1 METARQFVDRH
12 LAPELADIGR
22 SGAPPENPKS
32 RLQELLQG
40 RGHPTPSYRL
50 IGREG
55 PDHSPVFSV
64 EALVGEQILGIGE
77 GGRKSEAEHAAA
89 KEALENIL
97 SGSCSLAQESNCTV
111 RRNRQEERQATEQA
125 VKPSR
130 DRWFGRIVGLL
141 RSPRLDD
148 AVWDEIEEILISSD
162 VGVETSLRIIEQLRE
177 RVKAGQLDS
186 PDAVTDALKQAL
198 TQDLSGDFE
207 GLLPSDDGASKPY
220 VILMVGVNGVGKTT
234 SIGKLA
240 HHFSESGKRVVIGA
254 ADTFRAA
261 AAEQLEILGERVG
274 VDVIRHAAGADPGAV
289 AYDAYQASKA
299 RGADVLIIDT
309 AGRLHTKSNL
319 MEELRKI
326 HRVLNR
332 QDTSAPHEVILTL
345 DATTGHNGLVQAKSF
360 NEAVNCTGIF
370 LAKLDGTA
378 RGGIVLAIR
387 QELQVPILFIG
398 TGEGMGD
405 MAPFDAE
412 DFVDALLAPV

>member
-1 METARQFVDRH
+1 M
-12 LAPELADIGR
+12 L
-22 SGAPPENPKS
+22 
-32 RLQELLQG
+32 RL
-40 RGHPTPSYRL
+40 
-50 IGREG
+50 
-55 PDHSPVFSV
+55 F
-64 EALVGEQILGIGE
+64 
-77 GGRKSEAEHAAA
+77 
-89 KEALENIL
+89 
-97 SGSCSLAQESNCTV
+97 
-111 RRNRQEERQATEQA
+111 RRNRQEEKKATEQA

-148 AVWDEIEEILISSD
+148 SVWDEIEEILISSD
-162 VGVETSLRIIEQLRE
+162 VGVETSLRIIDALKEQ
-177 RVKAGQLDS
+177 VKTGQLDT
-186 PDAVTDALKQAL
+186 PDAVTEALKRAL
-198 TQDLSGDFE
+198 TEDLAVEID
-207 GLLPSDDGASKPY
+207 GLLPVDDGSAKPY

-240 HHFSESGKRVVIGA
+240 HHFTESGRRVVLGA

-326 HRVLNR
+326 HRVLKR
-332 QDTSAPHEVILTL
+332 QDSSAPHEVILTL
-345 DATTGHNGLVQAKSF
+345 DATTGHNGLAQAKSF
-360 NEAVNCTGIF
+360 SEVVDCTGIF

-398 TGEGMGD
+398 TGEGMAD
-405 MAPFDAE
+405 MAPFDAD
-412 DFVDALLAPV
+412 DFVDALLAPVS